1 MKSLFTKTA
10 ALVCAVLMA
19 GSLTACGNKTETKET
34 SEASATTSAVQQAVT
49 AAAGTTP
56 EQQTTVA
63 GTTPEQQTTVAGT
76 AEAQRSDSAA
86 ENPKADA
93 TDTGL
98 VGSWEYESGG
108 FTYTFN
114 EDGSGVYDMAGT
126 KMKFTYT
133 AENSILSITYEGST
147 EPMQLEYILSGDTLN
162 VKDSG
167 GNDTIYHRK

>member
-1 MKSLFTKTA
+1 MNSLLPKTA
-10 ALVCAVLMA
+10 ALFCAVLMA
-19 GSLTACGNKTETKET
+19 GSMAACGSKSETKEK
-34 SEASATTSAVQQAVT
+34 SEASAAKSAVQQSAT
-49 AAAGTTP
+49 AS
-56 EQQTTVA
+56 
-63 GTTPEQQTTVAGT
+63 AGT

-114 EDGSGVYDMAGT
+114 EDGSGVYDVAGT

-133 AENSILSITYEGST
+133 AENSVLSITYEGST
-147 EPMQLEYILSGDTLN
+147 APMQLEYVLSGDTLN
-162 VKDSG
+162 VKDSA

>member
-10 ALVCAVLMA
+10 VLLCAVLMA

-34 SEASATTSAVQQAVT
+34 SEASAATSAAKQAVT
-49 AAAGTTP
+49 AAAGTTA
-56 EQQTTVA
+56 EQPTTVPE
-63 GTTPEQQTTVAGT
+63 TTET
-76 AEAQRSDSAA
+76 QRSDPAA
-86 ENPKADA
+86 ETAKAGA
-93 TDTGL
+93 TDNGL

-114 EDGSGVYDMAGT
+114 SDGSGVYDVAGT
-126 KMKFTYT
+126 QMKFTYT
-133 AENSILSITYEGST
+133 AENSVLSITYEGST
-147 EPMQLEYILSGDTLN
+147 APMQLEYVLSGDTLN

>member
-34 SEASATTSAVQQAVT
+34 SEASAATSAVQQAET
-49 AAAGTTP
+49 AAATTA
-56 EQQTTVA
+56 EQPTTVPE
-63 GTTPEQQTTVAGT
+63 TT
-76 AEAQRSDSAA
+76 EAQRSDSAT
-86 ENPKADA
+86 ETKKADA
-93 TDTGL
+93 IDNGL

-114 EDGSGVYDMAGT
+114 EDGSGVYDVAGT
-126 KMKFTYT
+126 KMKFTYI
-133 AENSILSITYEGST
+133 AENSVLSITYEGST
-147 EPMQLEYILSGDTLN
+147 APMQLEYVLSGDTLN

>member
-1 MKSLFTKTA
+1 MKSLFSKTA
-10 ALVCAVLMA
+10 ALLCAVLMA

-34 SEASATTSAVQQAVT
+34 SEASAATSAEKQAVT
-49 AAAGTTP
+49 ATAGTTA
-56 EQQTTVA
+56 EQPTTVA
-63 GTTPEQQTTVAGT
+63 GTTE
-76 AEAQRSDSAA
+76 EQRSDSAA
-86 ENPKADA
+86 ETAKADA

-114 EDGSGVYDMAGT
+114 DDGSGVYDVAGNQ
-126 KMKFTYT
+126 MKFTYT
-133 AENSILSITYEGST
+133 AENSVLSITYEDTSAPT
-147 EPMQLEYILSGDTLN
+147 QLEYVLSGDTLN

>member
-1 MKSLFTKTA
+1 MKSLFSKTV
-10 ALVCAVLMA
+10 ALLCAVLMA

-34 SEASATTSAVQQAVT
+34 SEASASTSAVQQAVT
-49 AAAGTTP
+49 TAAGTTD

-63 GTTPEQQTTVAGT
+63 GTTAEQQTIVAET
-76 AEAQRSDSAA
+76 TEVQQSDSAA
-86 ENPKADA
+86 ETAKADA

-98 VGSWEYESGG
+98 VGSWEYEIGG

-114 EDGSGVYDMAGT
+114 SDGSGVYDVAGNQ
-126 KMKFTYT
+126 MKFTYT
-133 AENSILSITYEGST
+133 AENSVLSITYEGAS
-147 EPMQLEYILSGDTLN
+147 EPTQLEYVLSGDTLN

>member
-1 MKSLFTKTA
+1 MKSLFSKTA
-10 ALVCAVLMA
+10 ALICAVLMA

-34 SEASATTSAVQQAVT
+34 SEASAATSAVQQAET
-49 AAAGTTP
+49 AAATTA
-56 EQQTTVA
+56 EQQTTVPE
-63 GTTPEQQTTVAGT
+63 TT
-76 AEAQRSDSAA
+76 EAQRSDPAA
-86 ENPKADA
+86 ESPKAGA
-93 TDTGL
+93 ADTGL

-133 AENSILSITYEGST
+133 SENSVLSITYEGST
-147 EPMQLEYILSGDTLN
+147 APMQLEYVLSGDTLN

>member
-1 MKSLFTKTA
+1 MKSLFSKTA
-10 ALVCAVLMA
+10 ALICAVLMA
-19 GSLTACGNKTETKET
+19 GSLTACGNKSETKET
-34 SEASATTSAVQQAVT
+34 SEVSAATSAVQQAVT
-49 AAAGTTP
+49 AVDGTTA

-63 GTTPEQQTTVAGT
+63 GTTE
-76 AEAQRSDSAA
+76 EQRSDSAA
-86 ENPKADA
+86 ETAKADA

-98 VGSWEYESGG
+98 VGSWEYEIGG

-114 EDGSGVYDMAGT
+114 DDGSGVYDVAGT

-133 AENSILSITYEGST
+133 AENSVLSITYEGST
-147 EPMQLEYILSGDTLN
+147 APTQLEYVLSGDTLN

>member
-1 MKSLFTKTA
+1 MKSLFSKTA
-10 ALVCAVLMA
+10 ALICAVLMA

-34 SEASATTSAVQQAVT
+34 SEASAATSAAQQAVT
-49 AAAGTTP
+49 AAAATTA

-63 GTTPEQQTTVAGT
+63 GTT
-76 AEAQRSDSAA
+76 EAQRSDPAA
-86 ENPKADA
+86 ESPKVGA
-93 TDTGL
+93 TDNGL

-114 EDGSGVYDMAGT
+114 SDGSGVYDMAGT

-133 AENSILSITYEGST
+133 SENSVLSITYEGST
-147 EPMQLEYILSGDTLN
+147 APMQLEYVLSGDTLN

>member
-1 MKSLFTKTA
+1 MKSLFSKTV
-10 ALVCAVLMA
+10 ALLCAVLMA

-34 SEASATTSAVQQAVT
+34 SEASASTSAVQQAVT
-49 AAAGTTP
+49 TAAGTTD

-63 GTTPEQQTTVAGT
+63 ETTEVQQ
-76 AEAQRSDSAA
+76 SDSAA
-86 ENPKADA
+86 ETAKADA

-114 EDGSGVYDMAGT
+114 DDGSGVYDVAGT
-126 KMKFTYT
+126 QMKFTYT
-133 AENSILSITYEGST
+133 AENSVLSITYEDST
-147 EPMQLEYILSGDTLN
+147 APMQLEYVLSGDTLN

>member
-1 MKSLFTKTA
+1 MKSLFSKTA
-10 ALVCAVLMA
+10 ALLCAVLMA
-19 GSLTACGNKTETKET
+19 GSMTACGNKTDTKET
-34 SEASATTSAVQQAVT
+34 SEASAATSAAQQAVT
-49 AAAGTTP
+49 AA

-63 GTTPEQQTTVAGT
+63 GTT
-76 AEAQRSDSAA
+76 EAQRSESATETA
-86 ENPKADA
+86 KAGA
-93 TDTGL
+93 ADTGL

-114 EDGSGVYDMAGT
+114 EDGSGVYDVAGT

-133 AENSILSITYEGST
+133 AENSVLSITYEGST
-147 EPMQLEYILSGDTLN
+147 APMQLEYVLSGDTLN

>member
-1 MKSLFTKTA
+1 MKSLFSKTA
-10 ALVCAVLMA
+10 ALICAVLMA
-19 GSLTACGNKTETKET
+19 GSMTACGNKSETKET
-34 SEASATTSAVQQAVT
+34 SEVSAATSAVQQALT
-49 AAAGTTP
+49 AADGTTA
-56 EQQTTVA
+56 EQPTTVA
-63 GTTPEQQTTVAGT
+63 GTTE
-76 AEAQRSDSAA
+76 EQRSDSAA
-86 ENPKADA
+86 ETAKADA

-114 EDGSGVYDMAGT
+114 DDGSGVYDVAGT

-133 AENSILSITYEGST
+133 AENSVLSITYEGTSAPT
-147 EPMQLEYILSGDTLN
+147 QLEYVLSGDTLN

>member
-1 MKSLFTKTA
+1 MKSLFSKTA
-10 ALVCAVLMA
+10 ALLCAVLMA

-34 SEASATTSAVQQAVT
+34 SEASAATSAVQQAVT
-49 AAAGTTP
+49 AAAGPT
-56 EQQTTVA
+56 A
-63 GTTPEQQTTVAGT
+63 EQQTTVAGT
-76 AEAQRSDSAA
+76 AEGQRSDSAA

-126 KMKFTYT
+126 KMKFNYT
-133 AENSILSITYEGST
+133 AENSVLSITYEGST
-147 EPMQLEYILSGDTLN
+147 APMQLEYVLSGDTLN
-162 VKDSG
+162 VKDSA

>member
-1 MKSLFTKTA
+1 MKSLFSKTA
-10 ALVCAVLMA
+10 ALICAVLMA

-34 SEASATTSAVQQAVT
+34 SEASAATSAVQQAET
-49 AAAGTTP
+49 AAATTA
-56 EQQTTVA
+56 EQQTTVPE
-63 GTTPEQQTTVAGT
+63 TT
-76 AEAQRSDSAA
+76 EAQRSDPAA
-86 ENPKADA
+86 ESPKAGA
-93 TDTGL
+93 ADTGL

-114 EDGSGVYDMAGT
+114 EDGSGVYDVAGT

-133 AENSILSITYEGST
+133 AENSVLSITYEGST
-147 EPMQLEYILSGDTLN
+147 APMQLEYVLSGDALN

>member
-1 MKSLFTKTA
+1 MKSLFSKTA
-10 ALVCAVLMA
+10 ALLCAVLMA

-34 SEASATTSAVQQAVT
+34 SEASAATSAAQQDVT
-49 AAAGTTP
+49 AAAGTTA
-56 EQQTTVA
+56 EQPTTVPE
-63 GTTPEQQTTVAGT
+63 TT
-76 AEAQRSDSAA
+76 EAQRSDPAA
-86 ENPKADA
+86 ETAKAGA
-93 TDTGL
+93 TDNGL

-114 EDGSGVYDMAGT
+114 SDGSGVYDMAGT

-133 AENSILSITYEGST
+133 AENSVLSITYEGST
-147 EPMQLEYILSGDTLN
+147 APMQLEYVLSGDTLN